1 MIQLADKTKVYIP
14 FVEYAEALISL
25 VAKNH
30 NIQNTTRKINYNT
43 QMPREKYKRK
53 ERQNIYVAKCNHLHP
68 WEREVEFIINIKKAH
83 SKISQPFSA

>member
-1 MIQLADKTKVYIP
+1 
-14 FVEYAEALISL
+14 
-25 VAKNH
+25 
-30 NIQNTTRKINYNT
+30 
-43 QMPREKYKRK
+43 MPREKYKRK